1 MKELTIRPKKL
12 EDFIGKSNIKESLNV
27 YIKSAQKQNKQL
39 EHVLLHGSP
48 GVGKTSLATIIANEL
63 NAKIQYI
70 QGPSIE
76 LISDVL
82 DLFSMINEGDIIFID
97 EAHKINSKCMEMFYS
112 ILEDFVIDIKVGKEF
127 NSQYSRLSVAKFTLI
142 CSTTDMG
149 KLPIPFIDRFGIKFF
164 IDFYELNELITLIN
178 CVAKNNNLSLTN
190 KEIEFIAEHS
200 KGTPRIALNLLNRYY
215 DHKLI
220 YPNKSIENI
229 FKLIGIFKYGL
240 SEMDINYLKILNL
253 NKDHSIGIKSISQQL
268 FINEKTIEN
277 IIEPYLLKLGLII
290 KKSNG
295 RLLTKIGQNYL
306 TTI

>member
-12 EDFIGKSNIKESLNV
+12 EHFIGKDQIKESLNI
-27 YIKSAQKQNKQL
+27 YIKSSQKQNKQL
-39 EHVLLHGSP
+39 EHVLLYGSP

-63 NAKIQYI
+63 QANIHYI

-97 EAHKINSKCMEMFYS
+97 EAHKINHKCMEMFYS

-127 NSQYSRLSVAKFTLI
+127 NSQYSRLAVAKFTLI

-164 IDFYELNELITLIN
+164 IDFYEIKELITLLSS
-178 CVAKNNNLSLTN
+178 VVKNNNLNLSDN
-190 KEIEFIAEHS
+190 EIAFIAEHS

-215 DHKLI
+215 DHKLVDI
-220 YPNKSIENI
+220 KKSKEEI
-229 FKLIGIFKYGL
+229 FKSIGIFKHGL
-240 SEMDINYLKILNL
+240 SEMDLNYLKILNL
-253 NKDHSIGIKSISQQL
+253 NNDHSVGIKSISQQL
-268 FINEKTIEN
+268 FINEKTIEH
-277 IIEPYLLKLGLII
+277 IIEPYLLKLGLIV

-295 RLLTKIGQNYL
+295 RLLTTTGKDYL
-306 TTI
+306 ASV